1 MEFSIKHGDCKRI
14 QPVTNK
20 LKRIMNLKNFIL
32 NRIVL
37 MEFNGKYISYF
48 IIGVVVINR
57 F

>member
-1 MEFSIKHGDCKRI
+1 MEFNIKRDDCKRI

-37 MEFNGKYISYF
+37 MEFNRKYIS
-48 IIGVVVINR
+48 
-57 F
+57 